1 MPLATSPRDRAPAAA
16 RLPRLPGPNAGLLV
30 ASTALAAASLG
41 FPAVLGY
48 DPWAWLV
55 WGRELTRG
63 ELSLAAGPSW
73 KPLPVLVTTALAPL
87 GDAAPALWLVVART
101 GGLLAVALAYRLAA
115 RLAPPGGRVVAGAVA
130 VVALL
135 LTPDAEA
142 RWIRHML
149 QGNVEPLT
157 VGLSLLAVQ
166 RHLDGRPWQAV
177 LLGGA
182 AALLR
187 PELGPL
193 LALYGLWLVRRE
205 PRRAV
210 LVGPVLAAVPA
221 AWLGGD
227 WWATGDPLTGATRA
241 QVVLDEPVGGR
252 LLLALGQ
259 IGDSVALP
267 VWVGALGSVVWAARR
282 RQPVPVV
289 LAAGALALMA
299 VVAAMT
305 VVLGYGAL
313 SRFLAVPAAVLCV
326 LAGTAAGRAVA
337 APRRRALRVA
347 VAATLA
353 AAAVPA
359 VLPRAQW
366 VPAQVAAAAE
376 RAGLAADLDRA
387 VALAGGRE
395 ALLACGAFAIDAEQ
409 VAVQQSR
416 PELSWKLDVPL
427 ARVGYGLGAGS
438 GVVFAVTGGA
448 TDRSLAGAPAP
459 VVRPVARTAG
469 WTVYAVRCPAL

>member
-1 MPLATSPRDRAPAAA
+1 MRRTFPT
-16 RLPRLPGPNAGLLV
+16 AGLLA
-30 ASTALAAASLG
+30 ASVALAAASLAV
-41 FPAVLGY
+41 PAVIGY

-55 WGRELTRG
+55 WGREMARG
-63 ELSLAAGPSW
+63 ELSLAGGPSW
-73 KPLPVLVTTALAPL
+73 KPLPVVVTTALAPF
-87 GDAAPALWLVVART
+87 GGAAPALWLVVARA
-101 GGLLAVALAYRLAA
+101 GGLFAMALAYRLAA

-130 VVALL
+130 VGALL

-142 RWIRHML
+142 RWIRHLL

-157 VGLSLLAVQ
+157 VGLSLWAVQ
-166 RHLDGRPWQAV
+166 RHLDGRAGQAV

-193 LALYGLWLVRRE
+193 LAVYGLWLVWRE
-205 PRRAV
+205 PRRAL

-259 IGDSVALP
+259 IGDTVVLP
-267 VWVGALGSVVWAARR
+267 VWVGALGCVLWAARR
-282 RQPVPVV
+282 RQPVPLV

-326 LAGTAAGRAVA
+326 LAGIAAGLAVA
-337 APRRRALRVA
+337 APRRRPLRVA
-347 VAATLA
+347 VAAALA
-353 AAAVPA
+353 AAVVPA

-366 VPAQVAAAAE
+366 VPAQLAAAAE

-416 PELSWKLDVPL
+416 TGLAWTLDVPL
-427 ARVGYGLGAGS
+427 ARVGYGLGPES
-438 GVVFAVTGGA
+438 GVVFAQTGGA
-448 TDRSLAGAPAP
+448 TDRSLARDPSP
-459 VVRPVARTAG
+459 VVRQVARTPG
-469 WTVYAVRCPAL
+469 WTAYAVRCPSL